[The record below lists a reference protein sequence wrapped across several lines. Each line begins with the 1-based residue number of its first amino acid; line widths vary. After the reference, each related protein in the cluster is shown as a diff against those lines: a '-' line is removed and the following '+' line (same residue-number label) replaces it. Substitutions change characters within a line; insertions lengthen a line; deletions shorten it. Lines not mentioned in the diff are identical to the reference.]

1 MKLLLFLT
9 PFLICLLVSALHGR
23 WGVRCQACFMIYAG
37 LLGGAVGLE
46 RLYSF
51 LNGSPPVPSVP
62 ILPISLVIVGIMM
75 FLFARSILRVPSKT
89 DIMEGPFL
97 ALVSAMS
104 IGGLIIALFTMF
116 WFGGIL
122 LVRGIC
128 EMGIEA
134 SNRYSRG
141 GGTVVCFYGFLAI
154 VFLLA
159 QIGGMIY
166 CFGRRHY
173 LTERM
178 ARRLVDPTPKRP
190 HPLLTLL
197 ILLLFCGL
205 LDIIPYLLSK

>member
-9 PFLICLLVSALHGR
+9 PFLICLLVSTLHGR

-46 RLYSF
+46 RLYLL

-62 ILPISLVIVGIMM
+62 IFPISLVIVGIVM
-75 FLFARSILRVPSKT
+75 FLFARGILRVPGRM
-89 DIMEGPFL
+89 DIIEGPFL

-104 IGGLIIALFTMF
+104 IGGLIIALFIMF

-122 LVRGIC
+122 LARGIW

-141 GGTVVCFYGFLAI
+141 GGIVVCFYGFLAI

-166 CFGRRHY
+166 CLRRRHY

-178 ARRLVDPTPKRP
+178 ARRLVDPAPKRP
-190 HPLLTLL
+190 HPVWTLL
-197 ILLLFCGL
+197 GLFLFCGL
-205 LDIIPYLLSK
+205 LDIIL